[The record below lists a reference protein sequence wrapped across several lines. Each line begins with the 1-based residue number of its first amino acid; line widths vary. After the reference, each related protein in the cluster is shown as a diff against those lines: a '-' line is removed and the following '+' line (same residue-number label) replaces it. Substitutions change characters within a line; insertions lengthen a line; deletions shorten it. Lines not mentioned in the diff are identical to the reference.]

1 MAFSTDSNLV
11 EIVPDILSL
20 GIASF
25 SSYHAKAEADVK
37 RDIRIK
43 WWPKTGNVGEM
54 DDTLLTDSQW
64 TKANSYLVLWK
75 YALPQLTN
83 WVDGDRFQNMISFYK
98 SRYEEEFESVLRDG
112 VEYDLNED
120 DTVEDI
126 EKAPVNHGRLAR

>member
-1 MAFSTDSNLV
+1 
-11 EIVPDILSL
+11 
-20 GIASF
+20 
-25 SSYHAKAEADVK
+25 
-37 RDIRIK
+37 
-43 WWPKTGNVGEM
+43 
-54 DDTLLTDSQW
+54 
-64 TKANSYLVLWK
+64 LWK